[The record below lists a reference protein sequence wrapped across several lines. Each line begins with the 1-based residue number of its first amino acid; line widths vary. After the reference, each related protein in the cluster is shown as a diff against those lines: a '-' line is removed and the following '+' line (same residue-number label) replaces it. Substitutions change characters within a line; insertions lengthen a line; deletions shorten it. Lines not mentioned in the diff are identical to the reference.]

1 MIKRT
6 LFFENPAYLSLQL
19 EQLLITYPQEFV
31 KPITIPI
38 EDLGIIIIE
47 SLNVTMSFSLI
58 NKLMAYGVGVFSCDE
73 RHMPSGLML
82 PLEGHTQQTERIRT
96 QLDAT
101 IPLKKN
107 LWQQTVSAKIVN
119 QARLLQARGQ
129 DVENL
134 LRWSR
139 EVQSGDQKNHEARAA
154 VQYWSRLFPLEGFT
168 RHPEGESPNHLLN
181 YGYSILRGIT
191 ARAIVSSGMLPMLGI
206 FHKNKYNAFGLVDDI
221 MEPYRPFV
229 DALVLELVDSG
240 EDFHELK
247 KEFKIHLMSIM
258 RVDVT
263 IDSQKSPLMVAMSR
277 TTSSLFD
284 CYAGKS
290 RKILF
295 PIYGG

>member
-6 LFFENPAYLSLQL
+6 LFFENPVYLNLQL
-19 EQLLITYPQEFV
+19 EQLVISYPQEFV

-38 EDLGIIIIE
+38 EDIGIIVIE
-47 SLNVTMSFSLI
+47 SLHVTITSTLL
-58 NKLMAYGVGVFSCDE
+58 NKLLQYGVGVFCCDE
-73 RHMPSGLML
+73 QHMPSGLML

-96 QLDAT
+96 QLDASL
-101 IPLKKN
+101 PLKKN

-119 QARLLQARGQ
+119 QARLLHMRGQ
-129 DVENL
+129 EVENL
-134 LRWSR
+134 MRWSR

-154 VQYWSRLFPLEGFT
+154 VQYWSRLFPWDGFT
-168 RHPEGESPNHLLN
+168 RNPDGESPNHLLN

-206 FHKNKYNAFGLVDDI
+206 FHKNKYNAFGLADDI

-240 EDFHELK
+240 EDFHQMK

-258 RVDVT
+258 RTDVM
-263 IDSQKSPLMVAMSR
+263 IDGQKSPLMVAMSR
-277 TTSSLFD
+277 TTSSLYD
-284 CYAGKS
+284 CYTGKT
-290 RKILF
+290 RKILY
-295 PIYGG
+295 PHYV

>member
-6 LFFENPAYLSLQL
+6 LFFENPANLSLQL

-38 EDLGIIIIE
+38 EDIGIIIVE
-47 SLNVTMSFSLI
+47 SLHVTISFSLI
-58 NKLMAYGVGVFSCDE
+58 NKLMSNGIGVFSCDE
-73 RHMPSGLML
+73 RHLPSGLML
-82 PLEGHTQQTERIRT
+82 PLEGHTQQTERIRI
-96 QLDAT
+96 QLEAT
-101 IPLKKN
+101 LPLKKN

-119 QARLLQARGQ
+119 QARLLNTRGL
-129 DVENL
+129 DVDNL

-154 VQYWSRLFPLEGFT
+154 VNYWSRLFPWDGFT
-168 RHPEGESPNHLLN
+168 RNPEGKSPNHLLN

-206 FHKNKYNAFGLVDDI
+206 FHKNKYNAFGLADDI

-229 DALVLELVDSG
+229 DALVLELVDSV

-258 RVDVT
+258 RTDV
-263 IDSQKSPLMVAMSR
+263 ILDGQKSPLMVAMSR
-277 TTSSLFD
+277 TTSSLYD
-284 CYAGKS
+284 CYVGRT

-295 PIYGG
+295 PIYA

>member
-1 MIKRT
+1 M
-6 LFFENPAYLSLQL
+6 QL

-31 KPITIPI
+31 KPISIPI
-38 EDLGIIIIE
+38 EDIGIIVVE
-47 SLNVTMSFSLI
+47 SLHVTISSSMI
-58 NKLMAYGVGVFSCDE
+58 NKLMSYGVGVFSCDE

-96 QLDAT
+96 QLEAT
-101 IPLKKN
+101 LPLKKN

-119 QARLLQARGQ
+119 QARLLHTRGQ
-129 DVENL
+129 DVDNL

-139 EVQSGDQKNHEARAA
+139 EVQSGNQKNHEARAA
-154 VQYWSRLFPLEGFT
+154 VNYWSRLFPWEGFT
-168 RHPEGESPNHLLN
+168 RNPEGESPNHLLN

-206 FHKNKYNAFGLVDDI
+206 FHKNKYNAFGLADDI

-240 EDFHELK
+240 EDFHEFK

-258 RVDVT
+258 RTD
-263 IDSQKSPLMVAMSR
+263 IILDGQKSPLMVALSR
-277 TTSSLFD
+277 TTSSLYE
-284 CYAGKS
+284 CYVGRT
-290 RKILF
+290 RKILY
-295 PIYGG
+295 PIYA

>member
-6 LFFENPAYLSLQL
+6 LFFENTAYLSLKL
-19 EQLLITYPQEFV
+19 EQLLISFPEEFV
-31 KPITIPI
+31 KPISIPI
-38 EDLGIIIIE
+38 EDIGIIVIE
-47 SLNVTMSFSLI
+47 SLHITMSSSLI
-58 NKLMAYGVGVFSCDE
+58 NKLMNYGIGIFCCDE
-73 RHMPSGLML
+73 SHMPSGLML

-96 QLDAT
+96 QLDAS

-107 LWQQTVSAKIVN
+107 LWQQTISAKILN
-119 QARLLQARGQ
+119 QARLLTTR
-129 DVENL
+129 DHEVENL

-154 VQYWSRLFPLEGFT
+154 VYYWSRLFPWEGFT

-206 FHKNKYNAFGLVDDI
+206 FHKNKYNAFGLADDI

-229 DALVLELVDSG
+229 DALVIELVDSG
-240 EDFHELK
+240 EDFLEMK

-258 RVDVT
+258 RVDVNL
-263 IDSQKSPLMVAMSR
+263 DGQKSPLMVAMSR

>member
-47 SLNVTMSFSLI
+47 SLHVTISFSLI
-58 NKLMAYGVGVFSCDE
+58 NKLMSYGVGVFSCDE

-82 PLEGHTQQTERIRT
+82 QLEGHTQQTERIRT
-96 QLDAT
+96 QLEASL
-101 IPLKKN
+101 PLKKN

-119 QARLLQARGQ
+119 QARLLHTRGK
-129 DVENL
+129 DVDNL

-154 VQYWSRLFPLEGFT
+154 VQYWSRLFPWEGFT

-191 ARAIVSSGMLPMLGI
+191 ARAIVSSGMLPMLGV
-206 FHKNKYNAFGLVDDI
+206 FHKNKYNAFGLADDI

-240 EDFHELK
+240 EDFHEMK

-284 CYAGKS
+284 CYAGRT
-290 RKILF
+290 RKILY
-295 PIYGG
+295 PSYA

>member
-6 LFFENPAYLSLQL
+6 LFFENPAYLNLQL
-19 EQLLITYPQEFV
+19 EQLVISYPQEFV

-38 EDLGIIIIE
+38 EDIGIIVIE
-47 SLNVTMSFSLI
+47 SLHVTITSTLL
-58 NKLMAYGVGVFSCDE
+58 NKLLQYSVGVFCCDE

-96 QLDAT
+96 QLDASL
-101 IPLKKN
+101 PLKKN

-119 QARLLQARGQ
+119 QARLLHSRGQ
-129 DVENL
+129 EVENMM
-134 LRWSR
+134 RWSR

-154 VQYWSRLFPLEGFT
+154 VQYWSRLFPWEGFT
-168 RHPEGESPNHLLN
+168 RNPDGESPNHLLN

-206 FHKNKYNAFGLVDDI
+206 FHKNKYNAFGLADDI

-240 EDFHELK
+240 EDFHQMK

-258 RVDVT
+258 RTDVM
-263 IDSQKSPLMVAMSR
+263 IDGQKSPLMVAMSR
-277 TTSSLFD
+277 TTSSLYD
-284 CYAGKS
+284 CYSGKT
-290 RKILF
+290 RKILY
-295 PIYGG
+295 PLYV

>member
-19 EQLLITYPQEFV
+19 DQLVISYPQEFV
-31 KPITIPI
+31 KPITISI
-38 EDLGIIIIE
+38 EDIGIIVIE
-47 SLNVTMSFSLI
+47 SLHVTMTSTLM
-58 NKLMAYGVGVFSCDE
+58 NKLLQFGVGIFCCDE

-96 QLDAT
+96 QLEASL
-101 IPLKKN
+101 PLKKN
-107 LWQQTVSAKIVN
+107 LWQQTVSAKILN
-119 QARLLQARGQ
+119 QARLLHTRGIEV
-129 DVENL
+129 DNL
-134 LRWSR
+134 MRWSR

-154 VQYWSRLFPLEGFT
+154 VQYWSRLFPWDGFT
-168 RHPEGESPNHLLN
+168 RNPDGESPNQLLN

-206 FHKNKYNAFGLVDDI
+206 FHKNKYNAFGLADDI

-240 EDFHELK
+240 EDFHVMK

-258 RVDVT
+258 RVDVRM
-263 IDSQKSPLMVAMSR
+263 DGQNSPLMVAMSR

-284 CYAGKS
+284 CYMGKS

-295 PIYGG
+295 PLYVG

>member
-1 MIKRT
+1 MFKRT

-19 EQLLITYPQEFV
+19 EQLLITYPQKFV

-47 SLNVTMSFSLI
+47 SLHVTMSFSLL
-58 NKLMAYGVGVFSCDE
+58 NKLMSYGVGVFSCDE

-101 IPLKKN
+101 LPLKKN
-107 LWQQTVSAKIVN
+107 LWQQTVTAKIIN
-119 QARLLQARGQ
+119 QAHLLHARGQ
-129 DVENL
+129 DVDNL

-154 VQYWSRLFPLEGFT
+154 VQYWSRLFHWEGFT

-206 FHKNKYNAFGLVDDI
+206 FHKNKYNAFGLADDI

-258 RVDVT
+258 RVDVI

-284 CYAGKS
+284 CYAGRT
-290 RKILF
+290 RKILY
-295 PIYGG
+295 PLYA

>member
-19 EQLLITYPQEFV
+19 EQLLITYPEEFV

-47 SLNVTMSFSLI
+47 SLHVTISFSLI
-58 NKLMAYGVGVFSCDE
+58 NKLMSYGVGVFSCDE

-82 PLEGHTQQTERIRT
+82 QLEGHTQQTERIRT
-96 QLDAT
+96 QLEASL
-101 IPLKKN
+101 PLKKN

-119 QARLLQARGQ
+119 QARLLHTRGK
-129 DVENL
+129 DVDNL

-154 VQYWSRLFPLEGFT
+154 VQYWSRLFPFEGFT

-206 FHKNKYNAFGLVDDI
+206 FHKNKYNAFGLADDI

-258 RVDVT
+258 RTDV
-263 IDSQKSPLMVAMSR
+263 ILDGQKSPLMVALSR
-277 TTSSLFD
+277 TTSSLYE
-284 CYAGKS
+284 CYVGRT
-290 RKILF
+290 RKILY
-295 PIYGG
+295 PLYA

>member
-1 MIKRT
+1 
-6 LFFENPAYLSLQL
+6 
-19 EQLLITYPQEFV
+19 
-31 KPITIPI
+31 
-38 EDLGIIIIE
+38 
-47 SLNVTMSFSLI
+47 MS
-58 NKLMAYGVGVFSCDE
+58 YGVGLFSCDE

-96 QLDAT
+96 QLEAT
-101 IPLKKN
+101 LPLKKN

-119 QARLLQARGQ
+119 QARLLHTRGQ
-129 DVENL
+129 DVDNL

-154 VQYWSRLFPLEGFT
+154 VNYWSRLFPWEGFT
-168 RHPEGESPNHLLN
+168 RNPEGESPNHLLN

-206 FHKNKYNAFGLVDDI
+206 FHKNKYNAFGLADDI

-258 RVDVT
+258 RTDV
-263 IDSQKSPLMVAMSR
+263 ILDGQKSPLMVALSR
-277 TTSSLFD
+277 TTSSLYE
-284 CYAGKS
+284 CYVGRT
-290 RKILF
+290 RKILY
-295 PIYGG
+295 PIYA

>member
-19 EQLLITYPQEFV
+19 EQLLITYPEEFV

-47 SLNVTMSFSLI
+47 SLHVTISFSLI
-58 NKLMAYGVGVFSCDE
+58 NKLMSYGVGVFSCDE

-82 PLEGHTQQTERIRT
+82 QLEGHTQQTERIRT
-96 QLDAT
+96 QLEASL
-101 IPLKKN
+101 PLKKN

-119 QARLLQARGQ
+119 QARLLHTRGK
-129 DVENL
+129 DVDNL

-154 VQYWSRLFPLEGFT
+154 VQYWSRLFPFEGFT

-206 FHKNKYNAFGLVDDI
+206 FHKNKYNAFGLADDI

-229 DALVLELVDSG
+229 DALVLELVDSR

-258 RVDVT
+258 RTDV
-263 IDSQKSPLMVAMSR
+263 ILDGQKSPLMVALSR
-277 TTSSLFD
+277 TTSSLYE
-284 CYAGKS
+284 CYVGRT
-290 RKILF
+290 RKILY
-295 PIYGG
+295 PLYA

>member
-6 LFFENPAYLSLQL
+6 LFFENPAYLNLQL
-19 EQLLITYPQEFV
+19 EQLVISYPQEFV

-38 EDLGIIIIE
+38 EDIGIIVIE
-47 SLNVTMSFSLI
+47 SLHVTITSTLL
-58 NKLMAYGVGVFSCDE
+58 NKLLQYGVGVFCCDE

-96 QLDAT
+96 QLDASL
-101 IPLKKN
+101 PLKKN

-119 QARLLQARGQ
+119 QARLLHSRGQ
-129 DVENL
+129 EVENMM
-134 LRWSR
+134 RWSR

-154 VQYWSRLFPLEGFT
+154 VQYWSRLFPWEGFT
-168 RHPEGESPNHLLN
+168 RNPDGESPNLLLN

-206 FHKNKYNAFGLVDDI
+206 FHKNKYNAFGLADDI

-229 DALVLELVDSG
+229 DALVLELVDGG
-240 EDFHELK
+240 EDFHQMK

-258 RVDVT
+258 RTDVM
-263 IDSQKSPLMVAMSR
+263 IDGQKSPLMVAMSR
-277 TTSSLFD
+277 TTSSLYD
-284 CYAGKS
+284 CYSGKT
-290 RKILF
+290 RKILY
-295 PIYGG
+295 PLYV

>member
-6 LFFENPAYLSLQL
+6 LFFENPAYLNLQL
-19 EQLLITYPQEFV
+19 EQLVISYPQEFV

-38 EDLGIIIIE
+38 EDIGIIVIE
-47 SLNVTMSFSLI
+47 SLHVTITSTLL
-58 NKLMAYGVGVFSCDE
+58 NKLLQYGVGVFCCDE

-96 QLDAT
+96 QLNASL
-101 IPLKKN
+101 PLKKN

-119 QARLLQARGQ
+119 QARLLHSRGQ
-129 DVENL
+129 EVENMM
-134 LRWSR
+134 RWSR

-154 VQYWSRLFPLEGFT
+154 VQYWSRLFPWEGFT
-168 RHPEGESPNHLLN
+168 RNPDGESPNHLLN

-206 FHKNKYNAFGLVDDI
+206 FHKNKYNAFGLADDI

-240 EDFHELK
+240 EDFHQMK

-258 RVDVT
+258 RTDVL
-263 IDSQKSPLMVAMSR
+263 IDGQKSPLMVAMSR
-277 TTSSLFD
+277 TTSSLYD
-284 CYAGKS
+284 CYSGKT
-290 RKILF
+290 RKILY
-295 PIYGG
+295 PLYV

>member
-47 SLNVTMSFSLI
+47 SLHVTISFSLI
-58 NKLMAYGVGVFSCDE
+58 NKLMSNGIGVFSCDE

-96 QLDAT
+96 QLGAT
-101 IPLKKN
+101 LPLKKN
-107 LWQQTVSAKIVN
+107 LWQQTVSAKIIN
-119 QARLLQARGQ
+119 QARLLHKRGK
-129 DVENL
+129 DVDNL

-154 VQYWSRLFPLEGFT
+154 VQYWSRLFPWEGFT

-206 FHKNKYNAFGLVDDI
+206 FHKNKYNAFGLADDI

-240 EDFHELK
+240 EDFHEMK

-284 CYAGKS
+284 CYAGRT
-290 RKILF
+290 RKILY
-295 PIYGG
+295 PSYA